1 MGVSS
6 EPASGISHVPL
17 SPPAGAEEASAP
29 GAGVRLPRISLVIPN
44 YNAGEAFERA
54 FRSVLD
60 QKYPNLQIIVSDAG
74 STDASRDAIERYRE
88 HIDVLFSEKDNGQ
101 ADGLNKGFRAADGEV
116 HGWLCSDDELMPGA
130 LLHAGELLANNPE
143 VGVITGGCE
152 RCFPDG
158 VSFVVPGRADAWDR
172 IGIQNIIEQPATF
185 WRAQVHHGLGELD
198 ESYHLGFDWDLWGRM
213 RDAGV
218 KLLATERTMARYH
231 FSDTNKSGN
240 AGALFEEEAYRLVK
254 AYGPM
259 SGRLADIY
267 RFIYRHFDRK
277 GCLDKPRTSGAV
289 RTGAFFATMAVLRVM
304 IGEDLLR
311 SYNWHF
317 AVQQERGE
325 KWWV

>member
-1 MGVSS
+1 MGV
-6 EPASGISHVPL
+6 ETAVNAAPASAIEPKSGATA
-17 SPPAGAEEASAP
+17 PA
-29 GAGVRLPRISLVIPN
+29 VRLPRISLVIPN
-44 YNAGEAFERA
+44 YNAGDAFERA

-60 QKYPNLQIIVSDAG
+60 QEYPDLQIIVADAG
-74 STDASRDAIERYRE
+74 STDSSRDAIERFRDR
-88 HIDVLFSEKDNGQ
+88 IDVLISEKDEGQ
-101 ADGLNKGFRAADGEV
+101 ADGLNKGFRAADGDV

-130 LLHAGELLANNPE
+130 LLHAGELLAEHPD
-143 VGVITGGCE
+143 VGVVTGGCE
-152 RCFPDG
+152 RVFPDG
-158 VSFVVPGRADAWDR
+158 VRFVVPGRQDAWER

-185 WRAQVHHGLGELD
+185 WRAEVHQKLGELD
-198 ESYHLGFDWDLWGRM
+198 MSYHLGFDWDLWGRM

-218 KLLATERTMARYH
+218 KLLATDRTLARYH

-240 AGALFEEEAYRLVK
+240 AGPLFEAEAYRLVK

-259 SGRLADIY
+259 NGRLADVY
-267 RFIYRHFDRK
+267 RFIYRHFDRR
-277 GCLDKPRTSGAV
+277 GCLDKPRTSGRI
-289 RTGAFFATMAVLRVM
+289 RTAAFFTCMGVLRLA